1 LIAYFDTSAV
11 VPLLVDDEP
20 GLDACRR
27 VWTLAESLIASRLV
41 FVETAAALAQAARL
55 GRLTA
60 AAHARALAGLEH
72 VWVQFEIIEI
82 GDDLIR
88 RAAMLAHAH
97 ALRGFDAVHCAAAL
111 TVSGPSTVAVSGDRT
126 LLSAWRANGVAV
138 IDTLA

>member
-1 LIAYFDTSAV
+1 LIAYFDSSAV

-20 GLDACRR
+20 GGGVCRR
-27 VWTLAESLIASRLV
+27 VWAVAEALVASRLV

-60 AAHARALAGLEH
+60 AAHARALVGLEH
-72 VWVQFEIIEI
+72 LWRQFEVIEV
-82 GDDLIR
+82 GDALIR
-88 RAAMLAHAH
+88 RAATLARAH

-111 TVSGPSTVAVSGDRT
+111 VVSDRNTVALSGDRA
-126 LLSAWRANGVAV
+126 LLSAWRANGVDV